1 MNLQKLFSAFPHGS
15 PGVGLL
21 LLRVLV
27 AVTVLAQTI
36 GYVTATQLTVA
47 NWLLVALLVASAV
60 CLVLGLVTPVA
71 ALLIGVTSLVVGFST
86 SGDSVRHLDIAVL
99 AIVIALLGPGA
110 FSIDA
115 RMFGRREILISVT
128 RR

>member
-1 MNLQKLFSAFPHGS
+1 MQKWFSAFPGGW

-27 AVTVLAQTI
+27 AVSVIVQTI
-36 GYVTATQLTVA
+36 AYVVATQLSVIGWVVA
-47 NWLLVALLVASAV
+47 ALILAGAV
-60 CLVLGLVTPVA
+60 CLLLGVVTPVA
-71 ALLIGVTSLVVGFST
+71 ATLIGLASLGLAIST
-86 SGDSVRHLDIAVL
+86 MSSIQNLDLAVL

-115 RMFGRREILISVT
+115 RLFGRREILIPRKSAE
-128 RR
+128 